1 MKSAQLSLYTD
12 TTLVQVLARHI
23 ELYTIIHRRM
33 LLSTVGG
40 VTCTSGAK
48 KNARSPARRTKPR
61 SENVDTSQQAGCVL
75 RHTIQTQASVTN
87 VPAQTALS
95 PIASKSSSAS
105 YIPKSSSSTGP
116 ISGQSPL
123 DYNIY
128 DPGDQRKLYSLTD
141 IDERL
146 DAINA

>member
-1 MKSAQLSLYTD
+1 MPLCSA
-12 TTLVQVLARHI
+12 
-23 ELYTIIHRRM
+23 
-33 LLSTVGG
+33 GG
-40 VTCTSGAK
+40 TPHTSGAK
-48 KNARSPARRTKPR
+48 TNASSAAQRKRPR
-61 SENVDTSQQAGCVL
+61 SEKPLPSPQDRPGPP
-75 RHTIQTQASVTN
+75 HTIQTQASVTN
-87 VPAQTALS
+87 AQAQAALS

-123 DYNIY
+123 DYDIYERGGGGGGGAEDQGNIH
-128 DPGDQRKLYSLTD
+128 SLAD

>member
-1 MKSAQLSLYTD
+1 MLIRASC
-12 TTLVQVLARHI
+12 RNHP
-23 ELYTIIHRRM
+23 IIHGRM
-33 LLSTVGG
+33 LLCSAGG
-40 VTCTSGAK
+40 TPHTSGAK
-48 KNARSPARRTKPR
+48 TNASSARERQRPPPAQPLPSPPDRP
-61 SENVDTSQQAGCVL
+61 GPP
-75 RHTIQTQASVTN
+75 HTVQTQASVTN
-87 VPAQTALS
+87 AQAQAALS

-123 DYNIY
+123 DYDIYEGGGGGAQDLRNIH
-128 DPGDQRKLYSLTD
+128 SLAD